1 MELRYA
7 LTLLCLILPL
17 CTSDNNVSSHLVL
30 EPYDFLFDTAV
41 EAYSK
46 GDWLSVILNMEKA
59 LRNKA
64 TVRQVKAQCRL
75 SCANQTAFG
84 DALAGLGVPIPGTGS
99 VEDLGFFQKIL
110 KRADCVNSC
119 ETEKL
124 GSPTLHQV
132 SEEVELEFKKRTP
145 YNYLQVAYFKI
156 SKLDKAVAA
165 ANTFFLANPDH
176 MEMRQNLEYYRMM
189 AGVQETDFKD
199 LEARPHMAEF
209 LLGKSYYSDDSFGL
223 AAEHFEVA
231 VDEYFTAD
239 KECRAL
245 CEGAYN
251 YDGYNY
257 MEYSADLFQTMTDH
271 YMQVLNCKQLC
282 SVELASTAGRN
293 KPFEDFLPSHF
304 NYLQF
309 SYYNSEK
316 YEQAIECAKT
326 FLLFHPDDE
335 VMNQNL
341 AYYSAVLGE
350 DKAAAISARQVVK
363 QYIQQSILEK
373 ELLYFGYEAFGIT
386 FVDPDTWTP
395 EDVMPKKLRDKQK
408 ADRETAARIT
418 EEIGNLMKE
427 IETLVEEKK
436 KDSSEMT
443 KIIAPQ
449 EGDALLYDNIKI
461 TMTSNQLNGS
471 QRVLLDGVISDD
483 ECRELHRLSNAAALK
498 GDGYRGRPSPHSPSE
513 MFQGV
518 TVLKAVK
525 LGQEGKVPLKS
536 ARLFFDLSERV
547 RKVLE
552 SYFRLDTPLYFS
564 YSHLVCRSAI
574 DEKQEDRQDLSHP
587 VHVDNCL
594 LVSELN
600 ECIKEPPAYTHRDYS
615 AILYLNGDFEGG
627 DFIFTELDA
636 KTVTAE
642 VRPQC
647 GRVVAFGAGKE
658 NPHGVRAVTKGQRC
672 AVALWF
678 TLDPA
683 HEEKERIQAQDMLKM
698 FSTPVNAEFSKKE
711 ATDASDS
718 QPATP
723 EPPAQADEV
732 TTDKKQDDKPADT
745 PKDKTET
752 KPVSKTSTGTKAKVA
767 PKGKAK
773 AGDQV
778 KDKTADKGKPAA
790 KKDGK
795 QTVKTQTKQ
804 ADKKDTKPGA
814 KKTVKKDTKKA
825 KADGTSASDSQNG
838 KDEL

>member
-7 LTLLCLILPL
+7 LLFLSLLAPSCAAHI
-17 CTSDNNVSSHLVL
+17 L

-41 EAYSK
+41 EAYYK
-46 GDWLSVILNMEKA
+46 GEWLTVILNMEKA

-64 TVRQVKAQCRL
+64 TVRSVKAQCRL

-84 DALAGLGVPIPGTGS
+84 DRPSGMDAPLPGAGS

-119 ETEKL
+119 ETDKL
-124 GSPTLHQV
+124 GTRTLH
-132 SEEVELEFKKRTP
+132 EVTEDVALEFKKRTP

-156 SKLDKAVAA
+156 NMLDKAVAA
-165 ANTFFLANPDH
+165 AHTFFLANPDH
-176 MEMRQNLEYYRMM
+176 MEMKQNLDYYRMM
-189 AGVQETDFKD
+189 AGVQPEDFKD
-199 LEARPHMAEF
+199 LEAKPHMAEF
-209 LLGKSYYSDDSFGL
+209 LQGKSYYSDDSFGL
-223 AAEHFEVA
+223 AANHFEVA

-239 KECRAL
+239 KECKAM

-271 YMQVLNCKQLC
+271 YMQVLNCKQHC
-282 SVELASTAGRN
+282 AVELASTAGKD

-316 YEQAIECAKT
+316 YEQAIECTKT
-326 FLLFHPDDE
+326 FLLFHPGDE

-350 DKAAAISARQVVK
+350 DKARDIAARQVVK
-363 QYIQQSILEK
+363 LHIQQSILEK

-386 FVDPDTWTP
+386 FVDPVSEQVIP
-395 EDVMPKKLRDKQK
+395 YRSLFAYLMQ
-408 ADRETAARIT
+408 RETTARIT

-436 KDSSEMT
+436 KDSSDMAMV
-443 KIIAPQ
+443 IAPQ
-449 EGDALLYDNIKI
+449 EGGALLHDDIKV
-461 TMTSNQLNGS
+461 TMTANQLNGS
-471 QRVLLDGVISDD
+471 QRVLLDGVISED
-483 ECRELHRLSNAAALK
+483 ECRELHSLSNAAALK
-498 GDGYRGRPSPHSPSE
+498 GDGYSGRPSPHSPSE

-525 LGQEGKVPLKS
+525 LGQEGMVPLKS
-536 ARLFFDLSERV
+536 ARLFFDLSE
-547 RKVLE
+547 KVKKVVE
-552 SYFRLDTPLYFS
+552 SYFRLDAPLYFS

-574 DEKQEDRQDLSHP
+574 DEKQKDREDLSHP

-600 ECIKEPPAYTHRDYS
+600 ECIKEPPAYTHRDFS
-615 AILYLNGDFEGG
+615 AILYLNNDFEGG
-627 DFIFTELDA
+627 EFIFTELDA

-647 GRVVAFGAGKE
+647 GRVIGFGAGQE
-658 NPHGVRAVTKGQRC
+658 NPHGVRSVTKGQRC

-698 FSTPVNAEFSKKE
+698 FSTPVNAEFIQKE
-711 ATDASDS
+711 ASAPSEPKPTAV
-718 QPATP
+718 
-723 EPPAQADEV
+723 EPPAQADPGKA
-732 TTDKKQDDKPADT
+732 DKQDDKPAEQKLEAPVDAQVDGPADPAKDEAEVKPVVKTKAGAKAKDT
-745 PKDKTET
+745 PK
-752 KPVSKTSTGTKAKVA
+752 
-767 PKGKAK
+767 AK
-773 AGDQV
+773 A
-778 KDKTADKGKPAA
+778 KTADKVKPAA

-795 QTVKTQTKQ
+795 QTVKTPAKQ
-804 ADKKDTKPGA
+804 AI
-814 KKTVKKDTKKA
+814 KKTVQVSAKKDSKRA
-825 KADGTSASDSQNG
+825 KAAGTSASDSEND
-838 KDEL
+838 KEEL